1 MESRDYIDPNQLAL
15 NIPKS
20 ITPDETTEVKL
31 DGQNFEINTKE
42 IITLLENTIQKHFNS
57 VDYTFLTSTK
67 SLLSHFYY
75 NEKECLSKIKE
86 NNYSKK
92 KFYKNLIYESITE
105 IFQQAPEKLTKQV
118 YEGIAKI
125 REILDKKEKNEEK
138 INLELFYNICEEIL
152 GTKEIPKFLIKDDIK
167 YIKFRESYQKKE
179 KRPELEEIVS
189 CYKKIESGQ
198 LKPFDYILNKNNLFD
213 VFVLSNAND
222 IENNDVLNDIFLQNY
237 KDILS
242 WFNLDMNIRGYD
254 YVFTNFIKIT
264 QMEKNG
270 LLENLFI
277 PINIELAQSNDKKK
291 ENLLFI
297 LISSFFYC
305 ILFKMKEEQKKRIN
319 EIKQE
324 NKENNNINNSRITK
338 FFSNVIN
345 CFSTYLKNCD
355 YNLKNLINTLYMY
368 VLHNNNGNHINN
380 NNNISNNNN
389 NNFSIFNDN
398 NNNNNI
404 QNNNNIF
411 SQEEN
416 LYYDF
421 KAIED
426 IILQSEDINIRE
438 RFKAIRTKLSL
449 ELFHFSPTLIGTF
462 FKRVVNAFTSKIYYY
477 ENSIRLNPFQ
487 KYVSSNTVTVLISG
501 FGSEND
507 IHSIE
512 WKKYI
517 EAAPRNTN
525 YYFYQWPGDSLAKII
540 LKSLPIGKLDSDLP
554 QVFLESKKKAVISG
568 KMLALIIKSN
578 KFFGNRQINLV
589 AFSLGNHVLKN
600 CIKELS
606 NYNDCK
612 CIINDVTLIAG
623 ATTLKNK
630 INWYNRFKKVVG
642 GRIVNCY
649 SEKDYVLKLL
659 YSNCTGNYPIG
670 SHEVFINDGLDGNNI
685 VENFDFTDL
694 NLGHLDYRKKFDEVV
709 RRINA

>member
-1 MESRDYIDPNQLAL
+1 MESRDFIDPNKLAL
-15 NIPKS
+15 NFPKS

-31 DGQNFEINTKE
+31 DGQNFEINTND
-42 IITLLENTIQKHFNS
+42 IMNLLENTIQKHFNI

-75 NEKECLSKIKE
+75 NERECLSKIKE

-92 KFYKNLIYESITE
+92 KFYKNLIYESIKE
-105 IFQQAPEKLTKQV
+105 IFQQAPEKLTKAV
-118 YEGIAKI
+118 FEGIEKI
-125 REILDKKEKNEEK
+125 RNILDKKEKNEEK
-138 INLELFYNICEEIL
+138 INLELFYNICEEIF
-152 GTKEIPKFLIKDDIK
+152 GTKEVPKFLIKDDIK

-179 KRPELEEIVS
+179 KRPELNEIVS

-198 LKPFDYILNKNNLFD
+198 LKPFDYIWNKNKLFD

-222 IENNDVLNDIFLQNY
+222 IENSDAINEIFLQNY
-237 KDILS
+237 KEILS
-242 WFNLDMNIRGYD
+242 WFNLDINIRGYD

-264 QMEKNG
+264 EMEKNG
-270 LLENLFI
+270 LLEDLFI
-277 PINIELAQSNDKKK
+277 PINIELNQKKENK
-291 ENLLFI
+291 EENENLLFI

-305 ILFKMKEEQKKRIN
+305 ILFRMKGEQKNYKD
-319 EIKQE
+319 EIKKE
-324 NKENNNINNSRITK
+324 NKENNNINNSRITR
-338 FFSNVIN
+338 FFSNVIT

-355 YNLKNLINTLYMY
+355 YNIKNLINSLYIY
-368 VLHNNNGNHINN
+368 VMHNNSNNINENN
-380 NNNISNNNN
+380 NNN
-389 NNFSIFNDN
+389 SINDN
-398 NNNNNI
+398 NNIIN
-404 QNNNNIF
+404 NNNNIF

-416 LYYDF
+416 LHYDF
-421 KAIED
+421 KLIEE
-426 IILQSEDINIRE
+426 IIMQSEDINIKE
-438 RFKAIRTKLSL
+438 RFKSIRSKLSL
-449 ELFHFSPTLIGTF
+449 EVFHFSPTLIGTF
-462 FKRVVNAFTSKIYYY
+462 LKRVVNAITSNITYYQ
-477 ENSIRLNPFQ
+477 NFIRLTPFQ
-487 KYVSSNTVTVLISG
+487 RYVTSNTVTILISG

-517 EAAPRNTN
+517 ESAPMNTN
-525 YYFYQWPGDSLAKII
+525 YYFYHWPGDSLAKII

-568 KMLALIIKSN
+568 KLLALIIKSN
-578 KFFGNRQINLV
+578 KFFENRQINLV
-589 AFSLGNHVLKN
+589 AFSLGNHVVKN

-642 GRIVNCY
+642 GRIVNCF

-670 SHEVFINDGLDGNNI
+670 SHEVFINDGFDGNNI
-685 VENFDFTDL
+685 VENYNFTDL
-694 NLGHLDYRKKFDEVV
+694 NLGHLDYRKKFDEVI
-709 RRINA
+709 RRINE

>member
-1 MESRDYIDPNQLAL
+1 MESRDYIDPNKLAL
-15 NIPKS
+15 NFPNS
-20 ITPDETTEVKL
+20 VTPDETTEVKL
-31 DGQNFEINTKE
+31 DGQNFEINTNE
-42 IITLLENTIQKHFNS
+42 IMNLLENTIQKHFNY

-67 SLLSHFYY
+67 SLLSHFYF

-92 KFYKNLIYESITE
+92 KFYKNLIYESIKE
-105 IFQQAPEKLTKQV
+105 IFQQAPEKLTKV
-118 YEGIAKI
+118 VFDGIEKI
-125 REILDKKEKNEEK
+125 RNILDKKEKGQEK

-152 GTKEIPKFLIKDDIK
+152 GTKEVPKFLIKDDIK

-179 KRPELEEIVS
+179 KRPELDEIVS

-198 LKPFDYILNKNNLFD
+198 LKPFDYIWNKNKLFD

-222 IENNDVLNDIFLQNY
+222 IENNDVINDIFLQNY

-242 WFNLDMNIRGYD
+242 WFNLDINIRGYD

-270 LLENLFI
+270 LLEDLFI
-277 PINIELAQSNDKKK
+277 PINIELNQKRNNKDQN

-305 ILFKMKEEQKKRIN
+305 ILFRMKEEQKKNKN

-324 NKENNNINNSRITK
+324 NKENNNINNSRITR
-338 FFSNVIN
+338 FFSNIIN

-355 YNLKNLINTLYMY
+355 YNIKNLINSLYIY
-368 VLHNNNGNHINN
+368 VMHN
-380 NNNISNNNN
+380 
-389 NNFSIFNDN
+389 N

-404 QNNNNIF
+404 INENNNNNSIIDNNNNNNIF

-416 LYYDF
+416 LNYDF
-421 KAIED
+421 KLIEE
-426 IILQSEDINIRE
+426 IIMQSEDINIKE
-438 RFKAIRTKLSL
+438 RFKSIRSKLSL
-449 ELFHFSPTLIGTF
+449 EVFHFSPTLIGTF
-462 FKRVVNAFTSKIYYY
+462 LNRVVNAITSNISYY
-477 ENSIRLNPFQ
+477 ENYIRLTPFQ
-487 KYVSSNTVTVLISG
+487 RYVTSNTVTILISG

-517 EAAPRNTN
+517 ESAPMNTN
-525 YYFYQWPGDSLAKII
+525 YYFYHWPGDSLAKII

-568 KMLALIIKSN
+568 KLLALIIKSN
-578 KFFGNRQINLV
+578 KFFENRQINLV
-589 AFSLGNHVLKN
+589 AFSLGNHVVKN

-630 INWYNRFKKVVG
+630 INWYNRFTKVVG
-642 GRIVNCY
+642 GRIVNCF

-685 VENFDFTDL
+685 VENYNFTDL
-694 NLGHLDYRKKFDEVV
+694 NLGHLDYRKKFDEVI
-709 RRINA
+709 RRINT